1 MVGNSA
7 PMLPGGPTSRLPMH
21 FFWLLDGSSSMDGKK
36 IQSLN
41 FAVAETIP
49 SIRRTAESV
58 AGLRLLVRA
67 LRFATDVDWVVRE
80 PTPIAELQWHDI
92 AAGGDT
98 STGKAI
104 NAVIDELDKIDVRH
118 RHYPPVVVL
127 VTDGRNTDGKLY
139 NDALQRLTA
148 HPVGRKT
155 QRYGIAIG
163 ADASIEELQAFIG
176 NDKTPVFEAR
186 NGDMLADFLRFVSV
200 SSIKVSSQPTSEMAD
215 AIIKDMTIEARTA
228 KEKANP
234 NSWVF

>member
-1 MVGNSA
+1 
-7 PMLPGGPTSRLPMH
+7 MH
-21 FFWLLDGSSSMDGKK
+21 FFWLLDGSSSMEGKK

-41 FAVAETIP
+41 FAVAEAIP
-49 SIRRTAESV
+49 PIRRTAESV
-58 AGLRLLVRA
+58 PAMRLLVRA
-67 LRFATDVDWVVRE
+67 LRFATDVDWIVRE
-80 PTPIAELQWHDI
+80 PTPIAELQWQDI

-104 NAVIDELDKIDVRH
+104 NAVVDELDKIDVRH
-118 RHYPPVVVL
+118 RHYSPVIVL

-139 NDALQRLTA
+139 NDALQRLMA
-148 HPVGRKT
+148 HPVGRKA

-186 NGDMLADFLRFVSV
+186 NGDMLADFLKFVSV
-200 SSIKVSSQPTSEMAD
+200 SSIKVSSQPSPEMAD
-215 AIIKDMTIEARTA
+215 AIIKDMATEARTA
-228 KEKANP
+228 KEKSSP